1 MTDRRGDQGFSV
13 APQRI
18 GNGGG
23 PGRSRLRRVGFGLVL
38 AASAAVVTIAWL
50 GPRLNDRPSFDT
62 SFFATSRPSG
72 SPSGSPAATPTVG
85 PFSPAGATPLP
96 IITRPDGPIPI
107 GQVAIQSDAFRVLDL
122 ASGSIVTG
130 PPTQF
135 YRDAVFRSSTG
146 SGWTCICLSDS
157 QDADGPTLGVRL
169 DDIDPSGRV
178 GVTTDLTTLP
188 AGPAS
193 EDGQSLLTTDIAV
206 FDGARHGLLAVARRS
221 GAKFQ
226 FTATTIDV
234 EGRRLGSAIRIGDAA
249 VPKLPSPSATPA
261 ASDDPTVSD
270 HDYIYV
276 DGPHIRVSPDGRVAF
291 VWASIQHSRDSVP
304 DGATAI
310 HGWRVTL
317 GPDGSIE
324 KVSESPGLLGLPNY
338 CGLVGFA
345 SADRLAWL
353 CPDQTWAGEWN
364 LGTLDLDG
372 NPKGTA
378 NFTLDSNGN
387 VGEPLFDLANGM
399 AYLWDASALS
409 ITRIDVHTLAVEQTT
424 FDPLAEAST
433 GLAPG
438 GGAASVAWRDSDSS
452 VQQYG
457 FNTISGGL
465 DGQRLYA
472 VGFGPQ
478 PYSDPGNLPSLGIF
492 VIDRATL
499 ALVDRWAPAADY
511 MAVTS
516 LPNGLVAAAG
526 LPGVDEQ
533 GRIAPWD
540 ASLTIHAAADG
551 RILLRFGQLG
561 TDSPAIV
568 VDP

>member
-18 GNGGG
+18 GDGGG
-23 PGRSRLRRVGFGLVL
+23 PGRSRFRRVGFGLVL
-38 AASAAVVTIAWL
+38 VASAAVVTIAWL

-62 SFFATSRPSG
+62 SFFATARPSG
-72 SPSGSPAATPTVG
+72 SPAGSPAATPTVG
-85 PFSPAGATPLP
+85 PFSPTNATPLP
-96 IITRPDGPIPI
+96 IITRPDGPVPI
-107 GQVAIQSDAFRVLDL
+107 GQIAVQTDAFRVLDL
-122 ASGSIVTG
+122 ASGGIVTG

-135 YRDAVFRSSTG
+135 YRDAVFRASSG
-146 SGWTCICLSDS
+146 SGWTCICLSDG
-157 QDADGPTLGVRL
+157 QDADGPTLEVRL
-169 DDIDPSGRV
+169 DNIDPSGRV
-178 GVTTDLTTLP
+178 GVSTELTTLP
-188 AGPAS
+188 AGPVA
-193 EDGQSLLTTDIAV
+193 EDGQSPLTTDVAV
-206 FDGARHGLLAVARRS
+206 FDGARHGLLVLARRN

-226 FTATTIDV
+226 FSATTIDL
-234 EGRRLGSAIRIGDAA
+234 EGRRLGSAIRIGDGA
-249 VPKLPSPSATPA
+249 VPKLPSPSPAPA

-270 HDYIYV
+270 HEYIYV
-276 DGPHIRVSPDGRVAF
+276 DGPHVRVSPDGRVAF
-291 VWASIQHSRDSVP
+291 IWASIQHARDSVP

-317 GPDGSIE
+317 GPNGSIDGVVE
-324 KVSESPGLLGLPNY
+324 APDLLALPSY

-353 CPDQTWAGEWN
+353 CPDQSFAGSWKF
-364 LGTLDLDG
+364 GTLDLDG
-372 NPKGTA
+372 NSKGTVDL
-378 NFTLDSNGN
+378 TIDPNGS
-387 VGEPLFDLANGM
+387 VGEPLFDRANGM
-399 AYLWDASALS
+399 AYVWDSSRLTV
-409 ITRIDVHTLAVEQTT
+409 TRIDVHTLSVEQTT
-424 FDPLAEAST
+424 FDPLAESST

-438 GGAASVAWRDSDSS
+438 GGAAPVDWRDSDSS

-457 FNTISGGL
+457 FNTISGGV
-465 DGQRLYA
+465 DGERMYA

-478 PYSDPGNLPSLGIF
+478 PYSDPGNVPSLGIF

-511 MAVTS
+511 LAVTS

-533 GRIAPWD
+533 GRIAPWE
-540 ASLTIHAAADG
+540 ASLTIHDAADG

-568 VDP
+568 VDH